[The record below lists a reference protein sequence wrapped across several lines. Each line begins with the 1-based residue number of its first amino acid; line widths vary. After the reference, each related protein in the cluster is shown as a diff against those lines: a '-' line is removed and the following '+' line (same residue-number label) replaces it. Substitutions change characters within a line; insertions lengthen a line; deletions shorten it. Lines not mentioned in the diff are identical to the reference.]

1 MNREKDVWVLLEEE
15 SHQIQPYSLAL
26 IEEARRFV
34 RRFEGRLTGIF
45 FGPWIDGMDRLVGRY
60 GVDDLCWFADDA
72 LRAYI
77 PEVYKELLTQRA
89 KEKAPLLIMATAT
102 AMGSD
107 LMPRLSAKLKAP
119 LVTHCTEINMGN
131 DIEFI
136 KPVQNGR
143 LHATTISKSD
153 GIRMVTMNPADLTY
167 TKETPEGAAARV
179 IELKP
184 EFQKDKILIRQT
196 GYLKADHRTID
207 IGEAEYIVAVGR
219 GLDSKE
225 NLSMIEELADHIGAA
240 IGGTRPM
247 VDANVLPFERQIGQT
262 GKRVSPRLV
271 FLCGISGATE
281 FMRGIED
288 AGTKLAINIDDQA
301 PIFRSVD
308 LGLVGDI
315 CEVIPRIIHKVAQR
329 RSLESEGK
337 MD

>member
-15 SHQIQPYSLAL
+15 NHQIQPYSLAL
-26 IEEARRFV
+26 IEEARRLV
-34 RRFEGRLTGIF
+34 DQFEGRLTGVF
-45 FGPWIDGMDRLVGRY
+45 FGPWIEGMDRLVGCY

-72 LRAYI
+72 FKDYL
-77 PEVYKELLTQRA
+77 PEVYRDLLTQRA
-89 KEKAPLLIMATAT
+89 KEKTPFLIMAAAT
-102 AMGSD
+102 AIGSD
-107 LMPRLSAKLKAP
+107 LMPRLSAKLRAP
-119 LVTHCTEINMGN
+119 LVTHCTEILIGN

-167 TKETPEGAAARV
+167 TKETPKGDPARV

-184 EFQKDKILIRQT
+184 EFQNEKILIRQT

-207 IGEAEYIVAVGR
+207 ISEAAYIVAIGR
-219 GLDSKE
+219 GIGSEE
-225 NLSMIEELADHIGAA
+225 NLPMIEALADHIGAA

-247 VDANVLPFERQIGQT
+247 VDANLLPFERQIGQT
-262 GKRVSPRLV
+262 GKRVSPKLV

-281 FMRGIED
+281 FIRGIED

-308 LGLVGDI
+308 LGLVGDMS
-315 CEVIPRIIHKVAQR
+315 EVIPSIIHMVAQR